1 MTSIPSSLPGGGTE
15 VWAYVRSWEAPTHGS
30 VCILGPAAFLGPA
43 EIVVVLGPLWADG
56 FLTAHWLP
64 LG

>member
-1 MTSIPSSLPGGGTE
+1 MGQCVFL
-15 VWAYVRSWEAPTHGS
+15 APA
-30 VCILGPAAFLGPA
+30 V
-43 EIVVVLGPLWADG
+43 EMVVVLGPLWASG